1 MRVIDEFAGVGA
13 RIRKYRRLSKV
24 KQSLLASA
32 VGMSVAT
39 WNRIEREEQGID
51 MDRLELMAT
60 ALKVPIETLLY
71 DNDLDSENLG
81 TTLGSRIRYYRLSHK
96 DDLKVIADRANLS
109 IMSWNRI
116 ERDQQVPKDEVL
128 DAIIAALGVTSD
140 QLFGTTGAD

>member
-24 KQSLLASA
+24 KQGLLASA

-39 WNRIEREEQGID
+39 WNRIEREEQGVE
-51 MDRLELMAT
+51 MDKLELMAT
-60 ALKVPIETLLY
+60 ALGIPVDTLLY
-71 DNDLDSENLG
+71 DNSLDSENPG

-96 DDLKVIADRANLS
+96 DDLRVIADRANLS
-109 IMSWNRI
+109 VMSWNRI
-116 ERDQQVPKDEVL
+116 EKDQQVPRDEVL

-140 QLFGTTGAD
+140 QIFGTTGAE